1 MNNLAKIVEKFKQN
15 QVIAYPTEAV
25 FGLGCNPQ
33 SEQAVNLLL
42 NLKNRPKEK
51 GLIVIASKIEW
62 LEPYIDRTKLTEVE
76 WQRLN
81 QIQTQAITWLVPTHP
96 HTPSF
101 LTGKFNTLAV
111 RLCQTPAVV
120 ALCEATQSA
129 ITSTSANLS
138 GQPPCRTAEDV
149 YAQFGN
155 AFPVLQGET
164 EGRHN
169 PSEIR
174 DIFSQSV
181 FRNG

>member
-81 QIQTQAITWLVPTHP
+81 QIQTQAITWLIPTPPPYAFFSH
-96 HTPSF
+96 
-101 LTGKFNTLAV
+101 
-111 RLCQTPAVV
+111 
-120 ALCEATQSA
+120 
-129 ITSTSANLS
+129 
-138 GQPPCRTAEDV
+138 GQ
-149 YAQFGN
+149 
-155 AFPVLQGET
+155 
-164 EGRHN
+164 
-169 PSEIR
+169 I
-174 DIFSQSV
+174 
-181 FRNG
+181 